1 MWTIFRTRSGGSVAA
16 DFQLVIDCADPEPL
30 ARSWAAV
37 LGYAFEPLP
46 AGFAR
51 GNEFDIS

>member
-1 MWTIFRTRSGGSVAA
+1 MTA
-16 DFQLVIDCADPEPL
+16 DFQIAIDCADPEPL